1 MITIYTKND
10 CPYCVQ
16 AKKQLESMGFKYEE
30 INIDDDTELSIGARN
45 FLIEQGHKNAP
56 QMYYRNL
63 LLVDGGASGLAKMTA
78 EDVTFKMGVIDAE
91 VDDVLDV
98 PEDLKF

>member
-1 MITIYTKND
+1 MITIFTKND
-10 CPYCVQ
+10 CPNCAE
-16 AKKQLESMGFKYEE
+16 AKKQLGNLGFEYEE
-30 INIDDDTELSIGARN
+30 INIDDNTELSIIARN
-45 FLIEQGHKNAP
+45 FLILQGHKNAP

>member
-10 CPYCVQ
+10 CPHCAE
-16 AKKQLESMGFKYEE
+16 AKKQLGTLGFEYEE
-30 INIDDDTELSIGARN
+30 INIEDDPDARA
-45 FLIEQGHKNAP
+45 FLIEQGHKSAP

-78 EDVTFKMGVIDAE
+78 EDVSFKMGVIDAE
-91 VDDVLDV
+91 VDDLLDV
-98 PEDLKF
+98 PEHLKT